1 MPSLYFWRNQKVMDP
16 VKTWTPEE
24 QEFYYEKAWLKST
37 IGGEFEQ
44 WCRDYAD
51 RTAVVYGDVGLTYA
65 ELYRRVNQMCLW
77 LTAKNVRQ
85 GECVLLQMPNSIGF
99 VILLFAL
106 LRIRAVP
113 VLALPAQRAID
124 VVALCGIA
132 EPTHYIS
139 VDRHFNTDYS
149 EVTTRLREEHP
160 EIEIITFSSGDDP
173 NLLLSDC
180 RAEGSFVFTE
190 GNSLDVAVLLL
201 SGGTTGTPKLIPRTH
216 ADYSY
221 NYRTMAEITGLNRDS
236 VYLNIL
242 PTAHNFSLSC
252 PGVFGVLS
260 SGGKL
265 VIAGSGS
272 FDEGFELIEK
282 HGVTITAMVPT
293 LARLW
298 ADAVEWD
305 EPDLSSLKVLQVGG
319 ARLDPSDAKVILERF
334 GCKLQQVFG
343 TAEGLICCTR
353 LDDSEDAV
361 INSQGKPISP
371 YDDCLIVDDADRP
384 LPQGQTGE
392 LLVKG
397 PYTIHEYYRAGD
409 KNLTAF
415 NAEGYYRM
423 GDLVRMR
430 EDGNFEVRGR
440 IKEQINRA
448 GEKIAAAEVETL
460 LLEHPCIESCAVV
473 PVKDPVLGERICAF
487 AIGDEMQL
495 NDVREFLRDRGLALF
510 KLPDQLVFISSWPL
524 TAVGKIDKK
533 RLSVMGEE
541 AA

>member
-1 MPSLYFWRNQKVMDP
+1 MDP
-16 VKTWTPEE
+16 IKTWTPEE
-24 QEFYYEKAWLKST
+24 QEFYYQNAWLKST

-44 WCRDYAD
+44 WCRAYAD
-51 RTAVVYGDVGLTYA
+51 RTAVVSGSVEITYA
-65 ELYRRVNQMCLW
+65 ELFERVEKMTLW
-77 LTAKNVRQ
+77 LMEKNVRR

-99 VILLFAL
+99 IVLLFAL

-113 VLALPAQRAID
+113 ILALPAQRAID

-132 EPTHYIS
+132 GPTHYIS
-139 VDRHFNTDYS
+139 ADRYFNMDYG
-149 EVTTRLREEHP
+149 EVIDRLKEKHP
-160 EIEIITFSSGDDP
+160 EIDIITFSSENDP
-173 NLLLSDC
+173 DLLLTDC
-180 RAEGSFVFTE
+180 AGCGSFTFNE
-190 GNSLDVAVLLL
+190 GNNLDVAILLL

-221 NYRTMAEITGLNRDS
+221 NYRTMAGITGLDGDS

-252 PGVFGVLS
+252 PGVFGILS
-260 SGGKL
+260 VGGKL
-265 VIAGSGS
+265 VIARSGS
-272 FDEGFELIEK
+272 FDEGFELIAE

-293 LARLW
+293 LAKLW

-319 ARLDPSDAKVILERF
+319 ARLDPQDAVVIQKRF
-334 GCKLQQVFG
+334 GCRLQQVFG

-353 LDDSEDAV
+353 LDDSDDAV
-361 INSQGKPISP
+361 VNSQGKPISP
-371 YDDCLIVDDADRP
+371 YDNCVIVDDNDRP
-384 LPQGQTGE
+384 LPQGEIGE

-397 PYTIHEYYRAGD
+397 PYTIHEYYRAGE

-430 EDGNFEVRGR
+430 DDGNFEVRGR

-473 PVKDPVLGERICAF
+473 PVKDEVLGERICAF
-487 AIGDEMQL
+487 AIGEEMNL
-495 NDVREFLRDRGLALF
+495 SEVRDYLRAKGLALF
-510 KLPDQLVFISSWPL
+510 KLPDQLVFIDSWPL

-533 RLSVMGEE
+533 RLAAMGGE